1 MKNKP
6 LIKFIKSII
15 FVLILITIISCFVI
29 IINGYNMYKDAVNN
43 ISIDDKIN
51 DIRSDIHFVSID
63 DVSEDYLNAVIAVED
78 HRFYKHFGFDPI
90 ATMNALFS
98 NILSGSFL
106 GRGGSTID
114 QQLAKNMYF
123 DQNKNFTRKI
133 AELFVSHKLEQKL
146 TKKEILELYI
156 NIIYFGDG
164 YYGINEA
171 SFGYYEK
178 APRDLTF
185 DEALMLA
192 GLPSAPSV
200 YSPTVNEK
208 LAKERM
214 EQVRAAM
221 IKYGYIE
228 KNN

>member
-1 MKNKP
+1 
-6 LIKFIKSII
+6 
-15 FVLILITIISCFVI
+15 
-29 IINGYNMYKDAVNN
+29 MYKSAITEVSLDE
-43 ISIDDKIN
+43 KIN
-51 DIRSDIHFVSID
+51 EIRSDMHFVSID
-63 DVSEDYLNAVIAVED
+63 DVSSYYLDAVIAVED
-78 HRFYKHFGFDPI
+78 HRFYQHRGFDPI

-98 NILSGSFL
+98 NILSGSFV
-106 GRGGSTID
+106 GRGGSTIN

-123 DQNKNFTRKI
+123 SQDKNFTRKI
-133 AELFVSHKLEQKL
+133 AELFISFQLEQKL

-178 APRDLTF
+178 HPRDLNF
-185 DEALMLA
+185 EESLMLA

-208 LAKERM
+208 LAYERM

-221 IKYGYIE
+221 IKYGYI
-228 KNN
+228 KKDN